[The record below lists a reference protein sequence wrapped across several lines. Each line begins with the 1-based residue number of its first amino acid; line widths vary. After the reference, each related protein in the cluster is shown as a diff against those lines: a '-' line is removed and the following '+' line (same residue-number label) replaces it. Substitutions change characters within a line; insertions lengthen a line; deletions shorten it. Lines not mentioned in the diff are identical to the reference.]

1 MAGQVLVGT
10 GHLRL
15 PLSFHA
21 HVPCLSTALLAS
33 TQQTQLSFDGNNLPL
48 TAVGSVSGR
57 AVYLPLILIWRRT
70 KIQHQIKNM
79 VPSRALSSP
88 GLLRE
93 WIQVCVCGGAD
104 KVGLPPTHTPPNL
117 DQEQ

>member
-33 TQQTQLSFDGNNLPL
+33 TQQTQLSFDGNNLASDSSRL
-48 TAVGSVSGR
+48 CVWESR
-57 AVYLPLILIWRRT
+57 LPSPDPHLE
-70 KIQHQIKNM
+70 KN
-79 VPSRALSSP
+79 
-88 GLLRE
+88 
-93 WIQVCVCGGAD
+93 
-104 KVGLPPTHTPPNL
+104 
-117 DQEQ
+117 